1 MNLSDVEAFLRR
13 HRTASILA
21 GFLLVFAGVDLL
33 LNPTHLQNS
42 EVLGIPF
49 FAAGLSLFAL
59 LFRRMPGAPASQERR
74 TLTSRFLDL
83 ATIRTWHL
91 RGVPALSRELAV
103 LA

>member
-49 FAAGLSLFAL
+49 FAAGLSLF
-59 LFRRMPGAPASQERR
+59 
-74 TLTSRFLDL
+74 
-83 ATIRTWHL
+83 IRGFYAGT
-91 RGVPALSRELAV
+91 GT
-103 LA
+103 